1 MVLTYGMDE
10 EVSRL
15 GGIDVSEKDEKYG
28 IGGIKIEDDAPV
40 GGIERSE
47 SYSLGGIEVPYDAG
61 TRYEIATER
70 EGYLE
75 MDIEEIWDEEDDHWF
90 PL

>member
-10 EVSRL
+10 EASRL

-28 IGGIKIEDDAPV
+28 IGGIKIVDDAPV
-40 GGIERSE
+40 GGIERNE
-47 SYSLGGIEVPYDAG
+47 SYRLGGIEVPYDAG
-61 TRYEIATER
+61 TKYEIVTER
-70 EGYLE
+70 EKFLT
-75 MDIEEIWDEEDDHWF
+75 MDVEEIWDDDDHWF